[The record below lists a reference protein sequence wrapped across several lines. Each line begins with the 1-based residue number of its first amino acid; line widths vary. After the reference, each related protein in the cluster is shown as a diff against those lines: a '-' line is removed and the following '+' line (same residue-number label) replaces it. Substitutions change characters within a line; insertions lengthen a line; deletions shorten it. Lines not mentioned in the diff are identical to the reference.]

1 MGNTVI
7 LRNTKCAIV
16 EETTEGTLATETD
29 VCAVL
34 PRDEAIEIN
43 IGREFNEEGFLTG
56 SFTKSAGTAGMWDD
70 GVGWTYK
77 TYARGVGTLTTRPDF
92 GYALKNIMGAE
103 NINTN
108 DTVAATTP
116 KTGSFTAGS
125 GSNDLTE
132 GQLIMHEDGDIVRV
146 TDIATELISVWPP
159 FPATPVSTDVIYA
172 GQNYMLASSGHTTLS
187 SFLHLTGPKRFTF
200 AGGRVNQL
208 DVTFEV
214 GQSVMMDFTIAA
226 LTPAYDHTAQSVTPV
241 VDTETEPPVCLGI
254 DADIMFSAIA
264 SGTPTT
270 TETIITAAADFDV
283 TANVDYISI
292 DVGTDEWETVLITNV
307 SGNPGAAIT
316 LTHAAVS
323 VAASATDTVY
333 VTRKNCAEKG
343 ASVSISIT
351 MEQEFKQC
359 MGESSGKSGS
369 VFTGRMVT
377 INATP
382 YFDDLGPLLRRDDVV
397 GASMTMKVG
406 STVGNIFAC
415 HIPNLITKTVGISLA
430 NLSTLDVESQ
440 AVRDSTLG
448 NDHEIVFA
456 TF

>member
-16 EETTEGTLATETD
+16 EEVIEGTLATETD

-43 IGREFNEEGFLTG
+43 VGREFNEEGFITG
-56 SFTKSAGTAGMWDD
+56 SFTKSAGTPGAWDD
-70 GVGWTYK
+70 GVGWIYK
-77 TYARGVGTLTTRPDF
+77 TYARGVGDLTTRPDF

-108 DTVAATTP
+108 NTVSATTP

-125 GSNDLTE
+125 ANDFDL
-132 GQLIMHEDGDIVRV
+132 GQLIMHEDGDVVRV
-146 TDIATELISVWPP
+146 TGIATQLISVWPP
-159 FPATPVSTDVIYA
+159 LPADPVEDDVIYA

-187 SFLHLTGPKRFTF
+187 SFIHLTGPKRFTF

-214 GQSVMMDFTIAA
+214 GKCVMMDFAIAA
-226 LTPAYDHTAQSVTPV
+226 LTPAYDHTAQGVTPV
-241 VDTETEPPVCLGI
+241 VDTDTSPPICLGI
-254 DADIMFSAIA
+254 DADIMFSAVA

-283 TANVDYISI
+283 TAGVDYISI
-292 DVGTDEWETVLITNV
+292 DVGTDEWETVLVSNV
-307 SGNPGAAIT
+307 SGNPGAALT

-333 VTRKNCAEKG
+333 ITRKNCAEKG
-343 ASVSISIT
+343 ASVGITIT

-359 MGESSGKSGS
+359 MAATSGKSGS
-369 VFTGRMVT
+369 VFGGRMVT
-377 INATP
+377 INSTP

-397 GASMTMKVG
+397 GASMTIKVG
-406 STVGNIFAC
+406 STVGNIFAA

>member
-1 MGNTVI
+1 MGSTVI

-16 EETTEGTLATETD
+16 EEVTEGTLATETD

-34 PRDEAIEIN
+34 PRDEAIDIN

-56 SFTKSAGTAGMWDD
+56 SFTKSAGTPGMWDD
-70 GVGWTYK
+70 GIGWTYK
-77 TYARGVGTLTTRPDF
+77 TFARGVGTLTTRPDF
-92 GYALKNIMGAE
+92 GYSLKNIMGAE

-108 DTVAATTP
+108 NTVDAASP

-125 GSNDLTE
+125 ANDFDE

-146 TDIATELISVWPP
+146 VDIATQLISVWPP
-159 FPATPVSTDVIYA
+159 FPAVPVSADVIYA

-187 SFLHLTGPKRFTF
+187 SFLHLTGPKCFTF

-208 DVTFEV
+208 DVVFEV
-214 GQSVMMDFTIAA
+214 GKSVMMDFVIAA
-226 LTPAYDHTAQSVTPV
+226 KTPGYNHTAQGVTPV
-241 VDTETEPPVCLGI
+241 TDTETEPPVCMGI
-254 DADIMFSAIA
+254 DADIMFSAVA

-283 TANVDYISI
+283 TAGVDYISI
-292 DVGTDEWETVLITNV
+292 DVGTDEWETVLISNV
-307 SGNPGAAIT
+307 SGNPGSAIT

-323 VAASATDTVY
+323 VAASADDVVY

-343 ASVSISIT
+343 ASVSITIA
-351 MEQEFKQC
+351 MDHEFKKC
-359 MGESSGKSGS
+359 MGATYGKSGS
-369 VFTGRMVT
+369 VFGGRTVT
-377 INATP
+377 VNSTP

-397 GASMTMKVG
+397 GACLTMKVG

-415 HIPNLITKTVGISLA
+415 HIPNLINKSVGISLA

-440 AVRDSTLG
+440 AVRDDTLG